1 MVMRGNGLEVRRLAQ
16 TRSVRFPE
24 DGDESYWSMPRAAIS
39 NDGSLVVADSNF
51 GVRGGVRVT
60 LIPTGYGGR

>member
-1 MVMRGNGLEVRRLAQ
+1 
-16 TRSVRFPE
+16 
-24 DGDESYWSMPRAAIS
+24 MPRAAIS

-60 LIPTGYGGR
+60 LILTGYGGR